1 MNQNF
6 KLNKGEISFENDKII
21 ISDDAKQQLQR
32 TQLTS
37 GIWVFYG
44 TMSILRYMNTGD
56 RFLLWSGLII
66 GLGHFVIFIM
76 ILFRSTQN
84 EIPINEIKSIKIK
97 KRFSNSSL
105 DIRLKTNRLRRI
117 LKIDETDE
125 LKKYI
130 ETRFHS
136 STTVE

>member
-105 DIRLKTNRLRRI
+105 DIRLKSNRLRRI

>member
-1 MNQNF
+1 MIQTF
-6 KLNKGEISFENDKII
+6 KFNKAEISFENDKII
-21 ISDDAKQQLQR
+21 ISDDAKQQLRR
-32 TQLTS
+32 TQFTS

-44 TMSILRYMNTGD
+44 TLSILRYMNTGD
-56 RFLLWSGLII
+56 QFLLWSGLII
-66 GLGHFVIFIM
+66 GLGHLVVFVM
-76 ILFRSTQN
+76 ILFRSTQS
-84 EIPINEIKSIKIK
+84 EIPFDEVKSIKVK
-97 KRFSNSSL
+97 KRFNNSSL

-136 STTVE
+136 STTV

>member
-1 MNQNF
+1 MIQTF
-6 KLNKGEISFENDKII
+6 KFNKAEISFENDKII
-21 ISDDAKQQLQR
+21 ISDDAKQQLRR
-32 TQLTS
+32 TQFTS
-37 GIWVFYG
+37 AIWVFYG
-44 TMSILRYMNTGD
+44 TLSILRYMNTGD
-56 RFLLWSGLII
+56 QFLLWSGLII
-66 GLGHFVIFIM
+66 GLGHLVIFIM

-84 EIPINEIKSIKIK
+84 EIPINEIKSIKVK
-97 KRFSNSSL
+97 KRFNNSSL

-136 STTVE
+136 STTM

>member
-1 MNQNF
+1 MIQTF
-6 KLNKGEISFENDKII
+6 KFNKAEISFENDKII
-21 ISDDAKQQLQR
+21 ISDDAKQQLRR
-32 TQLTS
+32 TQFTS
-37 GIWVFYG
+37 AIWVFYG
-44 TMSILRYMNTGD
+44 TLSILRYMNTGD
-56 RFLLWSGLII
+56 QFLLWSGLII
-66 GLGHFVIFIM
+66 GLGHLVIFIM

-84 EIPINEIKSIKIK
+84 EIPINEIKSIKVK
-97 KRFSNSSL
+97 KRFNNSSL

-136 STTVE
+136 STTV

>member
-44 TMSILRYMNTGD
+44 TMSILRYLNTGD

-105 DIRLKTNRLRRI
+105 DIRLKSNRLRRV
-117 LKIDETDE
+117 LKIDKTDE

>member
-1 MNQNF
+1 MHQNF

-44 TMSILRYMNTGD
+44 TMSILRYLNTGD

-105 DIRLKTNRLRRI
+105 DIRLKSNRLRRV

-136 STTVE
+136 STIVE

>member
-105 DIRLKTNRLRRI
+105 DIRLKSNRLRRV

-136 STTVE
+136 SKTVG

>member
-21 ISDDAKQQLQR
+21 ISDDAKQQLRR

-37 GIWVFYG
+37 CIWVFYG

-105 DIRLKTNRLRRI
+105 DIRLKSNRLRRV

>member
-1 MNQNF
+1 MIQTF
-6 KLNKGEISFENDKII
+6 KFNKAEISFENDKII
-21 ISDDAKQQLQR
+21 ISDDAKQQLRR
-32 TQLTS
+32 TQFTS

-44 TMSILRYMNTGD
+44 TLSILRYMNTGD
-56 RFLLWSGLII
+56 QFLLWSGLIF
-66 GLGHFVIFIM
+66 GLGHLVVFVM
-76 ILFRSTQN
+76 ILFRSTQS
-84 EIPINEIKSIKIK
+84 EIPFDEVKSIKVK
-97 KRFSNSSL
+97 KRFNNSSL

-136 STTVE
+136 STTV

>member
-1 MNQNF
+1 MIQTF
-6 KLNKGEISFENDKII
+6 KFNKAEISFENDKII
-21 ISDDAKQQLQR
+21 ISDDAKQQLRR
-32 TQLTS
+32 TQFTS
-37 GIWVFYG
+37 AIWVFYG
-44 TMSILRYMNTGD
+44 TLSILRYMNTGD

-66 GLGHFVIFIM
+66 GLGHLVVFVM
-76 ILFRSTQN
+76 ILFRSTQS
-84 EIPINEIKSIKIK
+84 EIPFDEVKSIKVK
-97 KRFSNSSL
+97 KRFNNSSL

-136 STTVE
+136 STTV

>member
-1 MNQNF
+1 MIQTF
-6 KLNKGEISFENDKII
+6 KFNKAEISFENDKII
-21 ISDDAKQQLQR
+21 ISDDAKQQLRR
-32 TQLTS
+32 TQFTS
-37 GIWVFYG
+37 AIWVFYG
-44 TMSILRYMNTGD
+44 TLSILRYMNTGD
-56 RFLLWSGLII
+56 QFLLWSGLII
-66 GLGHFVIFIM
+66 GLGHLVIFIM

-84 EIPINEIKSIKIK
+84 EIPNNEIKSIKVK
-97 KRFSNSSL
+97 KRFNNSSL

-136 STTVE
+136 STTV

>member
-44 TMSILRYMNTGD
+44 TMSILRYLNTGD

-105 DIRLKTNRLRRI
+105 DIRLKSNRLRRV